1 MNLSIAI
8 LAAGQGTR
16 MRSDLPKVLH
26 PLAGRSLLS
35 HAIETAHALDGAAV
49 HVVIGHGAEQVQAQ
63 LDASGIHWVEQV
75 EQLGT
80 GHAVQQVM
88 PAVPDDHVVLVMY
101 GDVPLITAETLGS
114 LTAIAATGNVGLLTA
129 VLDDATGYGRI
140 LRDAD
145 NSISGIVEHKDASEE
160 QRSIKEINTGFLA
173 APADKLRR
181 WVEALANNNTQG
193 EYYLTDIIGMAVSE
207 GVVVTGIMPADNH
220 EIMGV
225 NTRVQLAELERCFQL
240 RQATQLMDAGVTL
253 TDPARFDVRGSLKT
267 GHDVVIDVNAIFEG
281 DVTLGNGV
289 QIGAN
294 AVICDSVI
302 GDDVVVLPN
311 CVIEQAEIGARSRVG
326 PFARIRPE
334 ARLAVDTH
342 IGNFV
347 EIKKSEVGAGSKINH
362 LSYIGDTTIGER
374 VNIGAGT
381 ITCNYD
387 GANKHRTIIGND
399 VFIGSDTQLIAP
411 VKVGDGATIGAGSTI
426 TRDAPS
432 NELTLSRAPQESRSG
447 WQRPVKKK

>member
-49 HVVIGHGAEQVQAQ
+49 HVVIGHGAAQVQAE
-63 LDASGIHWVEQV
+63 LDASGIHWVEQL

-88 PAVPDDHVVLVMY
+88 PTVPDDHMVLVMY

-129 VLDDATGYGRI
+129 SLDDATGYGRI
-140 LRDAD
+140 LRAAD

-160 QRSIKEINTGFLA
+160 QRSIREINTGFLA

-181 WVEALANNNTQG
+181 WVDALANNNVQG
-193 EYYLTDIIGMAVSE
+193 EYYLTDVIGMAVSE
-207 GVVVTGIMPADNH
+207 GVVVQGVMTADNH

-225 NTRVQLAELERCFQL
+225 NTRAQLAELERCFQL
-240 RQATQLMDAGVTL
+240 RQALRLMDAGVTL
-253 TDPARFDVRGSLKT
+253 MDPARFDVRGSLKS
-267 GHDVVIDVNAIFEG
+267 GQDVVIDVNAIFEG

-294 AVICDSVI
+294 AVICNSVI

-311 CVIEQAEIGARSRVG
+311 CVIENAEIGARSRIG

-347 EIKKSEVGAGSKINH
+347 EIKKSDVGAGSKINH
-362 LSYIGDTTIGER
+362 LSYIGDTTVGER

-399 VFIGSDTQLIAP
+399 VFIGSDTQLVAP
-411 VKVGDGATIGAGSTI
+411 VRVEDGATIGAGSTI
-426 TRDAPS
+426 TRDAPA
-432 NELTLSRAPQESRSG
+432 NELTLSRVPQETRAG
-447 WQRPVKKK
+447 WKRPAKKK